1 MSVYDPDAVKEMIKE
16 AVEYDIKR
24 FDSYITYIKERLS
37 KLKEFSNSNDK
48 ELTKLML
55 SNRILRVMD
64 GINALFHD
72 IISPR
77 YFEYHIFSVIEGQPS
92 YKRFGKQLNEWFEKK
107 LNERLNELNSLRKQ
121 IYEYLSTLSDIKV
134 NLEIRR
140 DEIADEISYEISDK
154 IDIDEL
160 DELLI
165 KQVLEHE

>member
-1 MSVYDPDAVKEMIKE
+1 MSVYDPDTVKEMIKE

-24 FDSYITYIKERLS
+24 FDNYITYIKEYLS

-55 SNRILRVMD
+55 SGRILRVMD

-92 YKRFGKQLNEWFEKK
+92 YKRFRKQLNEWFEKK
-107 LNERLNELNSLRKQ
+107 LNELNPLREQ
-121 IYEYLSTLSDIKV
+121 INEYLNTLSDIKAILGV
-134 NLEIRR
+134 RR